1 MPIFDIIPAQNM
13 RFDLLNIDKLDITV
27 YISDIINIQVC
38 KSSNSLII
46 DYVKDSYMRI
56 QKIPIYLY
64 DKSIVT
70 IEFANNTINI
80 LIDDIIEYILKYTSY
95 SPMNNYISVNSNFS
109 NIYTNK
115 NTTINKIIILEIPDV
130 TDKYVFEYEENT
142 KQLNKIIDSI

>member
-95 SPMNNYISVNSNFS
+95 SPMNNYISVNSNF
-109 NIYTNK
+109 
-115 NTTINKIIILEIPDV
+115 
-130 TDKYVFEYEENT
+130 
-142 KQLNKIIDSI
+142 

>member
-1 MPIFDIIPAQNM
+1 M

>member
-80 LIDDIIEYILKYTSY
+80 LIDNIIEYILKYTSY
-95 SPMNNYISVNSNFS
+95 SPMNNYISVNWNFS

-115 NTTINKIIILEIPDV
+115 NTTINKIIISEIPDV
-130 TDKYVFEYEENT
+130 TAKYMFEYEENT